1 MSGGKP
7 EKLTSTQI
15 ETIDAVL
22 DFYGDKSPQW
32 LSSLTHT
39 EDPWKQARKGLPPRE
54 RGKRV
59 ITLESMAEYY
69 EYISA
74 NSDSSVND

>member
-7 EKLTSTQI
+7 EKLSSTQI

-39 EDPWKQARKGLPPRE
+39 EDP
-54 RGKRV
+54 
-59 ITLESMAEYY
+59 
-69 EYISA
+69 
-74 NSDSSVND
+74 